1 VPPRDFYEVLGVPR
15 DAGDEDVKRAYR
27 RLAMQYHPD
36 RNPDDPEAGD
46 KFREA
51 TEAYEVLRDPEQR
64 ARYDQFG
71 HAGVKGGARG
81 GSFHE
86 FDLSDA
92 LRAFMRD
99 FGGLEDLFG
108 RSRSRGGRSRGPLR
122 GSDVQMR
129 LKISLEEVAAGVE
142 KSLRAKLLQRCKAC
156 KGKGSASGEPARCP
170 TCAGRGEVQQAQ
182 RSIFG
187 QFVSVRSCPRCHGE
201 GTVVTDPCREC
212 GGEGRVREDKR
223 IKVRIPA
230 GVETG
235 NYLTLRGEGNAGPRG
250 GPRGDLLIV
259 IEVEP
264 HPVFQRSGMHV
275 SMELAVS
282 FPEAALGSER
292 EVPTLE
298 GTARLEIPAGTQ
310 SGDVLRLAAVG
321 IPPLDGGR
329 RGDQLIHVAV
339 WVPTRISAEERARLE
354 ELAESPNF
362 APPEGET
369 GFWKKVKEAFAG

>member
-1 VPPRDFYEVLGVPR
+1 MPPRDFYEVLGIPR
-15 DAGDEDVKRAYR
+15 DADAEGVKRAYR

-46 KFREA
+46 RFREA
-51 TEAYEVLRDPEQR
+51 TEAYEILRDPEQR

-71 HAGVKGGARG
+71 HAGLKGGFAG
-81 GSFHE
+81 GGFEE

-108 RSRSRGGRSRGPLR
+108 RGRARGGRSRGPLR

-129 LKISLEEVAAGVE
+129 LRISLEDVATGVE

-170 TCAGRGEVQQAQ
+170 TCAGRGEIQQAQ

-264 HPVFQRSGMHV
+264 HPVFERAGDHV
-275 SMELAVS
+275 SMELVVS

-292 EVPTLE
+292 EIPTLE
-298 GTARLEIPAGTQ
+298 GTAPLEIPAGTQ
-310 SGDVLRLAAVG
+310 SGDVLRLAGMG
-321 IPPLDGGR
+321 IPPLAGGR

-339 WVPTRISAEERARLE
+339 WIPTRLSAGEQARLE
-354 ELAESPNF
+354 ELADSPNF
-362 APPEGET
+362 VPPEGER
-369 GFWKKVKEAFAG
+369 GLWKKVKEAFAG